1 MKRSV
6 KTLLTA
12 LSVAL
17 WIAIWWIAAELIGE
31 SWILPTPIETL
42 KAFFDISRS
51 GGLWKSIFATFR
63 NILTGYLVGVLF
75 GVGLAA
81 LTAKVEVLHI
91 FFSPFLSIIK
101 ATPVASVVLILMMLL
116 YRVSGGIDAMPS
128 ILTVLIVL
136 PIIWANTEAGFK
148 SKDVGLYEMANCYR
162 FSFLKK
168 IKYLIIPQVY
178 PFFKTAMLTALGLAF
193 KAGVAAEVLGRIK
206 NTIGGN
212 MQFSKENLLTSELIA
227 WTVLVVTGSYTLEK
241 LMEGCFWLYERR
253 KYRK

>member
-6 KTLLTA
+6 KAALTA

-17 WIAIWWIAAELIGE
+17 WVAIWWIAAELIGE
-31 SWILPTPIETL
+31 SWILPTPLETL
-42 KAFFDISRS
+42 RAFFGISRS

-63 NILTGYLVGVLF
+63 NILTGYLVGALV

-81 LTAKVEVLHI
+81 LTAKVEALHI

-136 PIIWANTEAGFK
+136 PIVWANTETGFK
-148 SKDVGLYEMANCYR
+148 RKDAGLYEMAKCYR
-162 FSFLKK
+162 FSLLKK
-168 IKYLIIPQVY
+168 VRYLLIPQVY

-193 KAGVAAEVLGRIK
+193 KAGVAAEVLGRIR
-206 NTIGGN
+206 NTMGGN
-212 MQFSKENLLTSELIA
+212 MQFSKENLLTGELIA
-227 WTVLVVTGSYTLEK
+227 WTVLVVAGSYALEK
-241 LMEGCFWLYERR
+241 LMECGFRLYERR
-253 KYRK
+253 KNRE